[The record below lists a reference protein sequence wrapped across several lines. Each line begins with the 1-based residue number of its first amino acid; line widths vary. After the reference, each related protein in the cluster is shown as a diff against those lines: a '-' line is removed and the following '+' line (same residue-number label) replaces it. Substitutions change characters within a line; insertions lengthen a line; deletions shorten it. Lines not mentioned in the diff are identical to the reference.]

1 MSGAI
6 RQIAFVIAIDVGP
19 DEPQGDVAVPPSGL
33 DGVEGNVA
41 TAGSTGVSQLNS
53 GGFENA

>member
-6 RQIAFVIAIDVGP
+6 RQTAFVIAIDVGP
-19 DEPQGDVAVPPSGL
+19 DEPQGDVAVSPSGL

-41 TAGSTGVSQLNS
+41 TAGSTGVSQLDS
-53 GGFENA
+53 GG